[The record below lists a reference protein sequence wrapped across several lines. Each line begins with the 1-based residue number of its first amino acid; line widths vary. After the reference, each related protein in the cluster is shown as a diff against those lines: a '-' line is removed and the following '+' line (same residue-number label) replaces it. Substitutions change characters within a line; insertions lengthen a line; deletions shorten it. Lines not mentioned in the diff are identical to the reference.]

1 MEIARKRSASKM
13 ARGFFLLCHPIPV
26 LFHTIAVAVF
36 ALIADWPR
44 LHWSVIALVVAAHT
58 AMQCSIATLNDY
70 CDRHLDAISKK
81 HKPISLGLVQ
91 PREAFIA
98 GLLLSVLMVLLLLP
112 LNPLALLIS
121 CIYLALGQAYNLGLK
136 STPLS
141 GIVFAL
147 AIPLIPLYVFLGVGH
162 VLSVI
167 LWLVPVGA
175 LLGIALNLA
184 NSILDI
190 EEDAANGARTLA
202 VVLGVKGT
210 YRACPL
216 LIVLSIILIGALTVT
231 HIVCAQIQIVA
242 TTLVLAGLMTLALVF
257 FFHARNAA
265 RPNKLYFYLVVLI
278 GFILAAG
285 WLIGVL
291 I

>member
-1 MEIARKRSASKM
+1 MDIVRRRRPSEIAY
-13 ARGFFLLCHPIPV
+13 GFLLLSHPIPV

-36 ALIADWPR
+36 ALIATWPR
-44 LHWSVIALVVAAHT
+44 FNWGVLALVVAAHT
-58 AMQCSIATLNDY
+58 AMQCSIAVLNDY

-91 PREAFIA
+91 PREALIA
-98 GLLLSVLMVLLLLP
+98 GLLLIVLMVLLLLP

-136 STPLS
+136 STPFS

-147 AIPLIPLYVFLGVGH
+147 AIPLIPLYAFLGVDH
-162 VLSVI
+162 VLPVI

-202 VVLGVKGT
+202 VVLGVRGT

-231 HIVCAQIQIVA
+231 HIVSAQIQIVA

-257 FFHARNAA
+257 FVTARNAA